1 MPFAPQ
7 WLSLIQP
14 VHVLSAAF
22 VERPIVH
29 NSTASMPTMLRA
41 LFMFAS
47 SSSGFTGRK
56 PGIRLGWRLALLLC
70 LYPGCHS
77 LGWVFFE
84 GTTSFFR
91 QNHLTLYS
99 KRTGATSKLSRGYG
113 LYEVLRGGADKDLR
127 SGGLGL
133 AASGLER

>member
-56 PGIRLGWRLALLLC
+56 PGIMLGWRLALLPFEYAVCRSIGWKFAKKPMPLR
-70 LYPGCHS
+70 
-77 LGWVFFE
+77 LGPPNLILQA
-84 GTTSFFR
+84 GR
-91 QNHLTLYS
+91 GN
-99 KRTGATSKLSRGYG
+99 KKLIPR
-113 LYEVLRGGADKDLR
+113 RA
-127 SGGLGL
+127 L
-133 AASGLER
+133 AAAASARAGTSPAYEAAPTRTFGPVG